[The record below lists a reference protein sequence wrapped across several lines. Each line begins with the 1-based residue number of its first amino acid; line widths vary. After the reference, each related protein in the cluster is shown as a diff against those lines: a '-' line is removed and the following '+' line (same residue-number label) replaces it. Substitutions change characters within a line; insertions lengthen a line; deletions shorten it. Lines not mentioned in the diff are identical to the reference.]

1 MTSCVRQPSRVVV
14 INDASVAKGGATGL
28 AIASIRWFRE
38 RDVPVTMIVGDGGAN
53 PELVALGV
61 EIVAACGQALTVA
74 PPVTS
79 LVNGLYNRR
88 AETIIGAWIAAND
101 GPGVVYHLHGWSK
114 ILSPSV
120 FAALGPVRRRVVVSA
135 HDFFL
140 VCPNGGFTVFPK
152 NEACRRV
159 PLGGD
164 CLTTNC
170 DKRNYAQKTWRV
182 ARQAVANYLRH
193 RHMRDVPIV
202 AIHEGMVPL
211 LTLGG
216 LAERN
221 IVVLRNPVVPFR
233 TDRVRAEHNRK
244 AVFIGRLDHEK
255 GPDLAAA
262 AAADA
267 GAPLQIIGDGPLR
280 AQIAQA
286 HPDVEFA
293 GWRTRE
299 DIGRLVGDARL
310 LLMTSRYPEPFGLV
324 LIEAL
329 WSGLPV
335 VVARDALL
343 AEEIIRLGVGA
354 SVNPFETSEFGATL
368 ATLMADDEA
377 VARMS
382 RKAFGD
388 IPRIASDPASWTAGL
403 LELYRTRLGE

>member
-53 PELVALGV
+53 PELMAMGV
-61 EIVAACGQALTVA
+61 EIVAAGGQALTLA
-74 PPVTS
+74 PPAAS

-88 AETIIGAWIAAND
+88 AETIIGAWIEAND

-120 FAALGPVRRRVVVSA
+120 FAALGLVRRRVVISA

-170 DKRNYAQKTWRV
+170 DKRNYAQKLWRV
-182 ARQAVANYLRH
+182 SRQAVANYLRH
-193 RHMRDVPIV
+193 RHMRDVPVV

-233 TDRVRAEHNRK
+233 ADRVRAEENRK

-262 AAADA
+262 AAAAA
-267 GAPLQIIGDGPLR
+267 GAALQIIGDGPLR

-286 HPDVEFA
+286 YPNVEFA

-299 DIGRLVGDARL
+299 DIGRLVSDARL

-343 AEEIIRLGVGA
+343 AEEINRLGVGA
-354 SVNPFETSEFGATL
+354 SANPFETSEFGSTL

-388 IPRIASDPASWTAGL
+388 IPRIASDPASWTDGL
-403 LELYRTRLGE
+403 LELYRARLRA